1 MRITVLLLGCCLC
14 LFIGN
19 STTAKSGQ
27 HSHHHHSQ
35 LDVSNLVNKPK
46 VELKVIKDSVSGWN
60 VYAKTTNFR
69 FAPENVNSKQ
79 VIGEGHAHLYVDG
92 KKITRLYSQWYHLNS
107 LSKGAHIVKVSLNAN
122 DHAELVLGKETVSAS
137 VTIIQK

>member
-1 MRITVLLLGCCLC
+1 MRILLILLSSCLVLYT
-14 LFIGN
+14 GN
-19 STTAKSGQ
+19 KVTAESGQ

-35 LDVSNLVNKPK
+35 LDISNLANKPK

-92 KKITRLYSQWYHLNS
+92 KKITRLYSQWYHLSN